1 MLMPTPQPRPYVP
14 VLREGD
20 AVPSTTLLDQRGRRF
35 SFANAN
41 GRTTIVSFIYTRCRD
56 AQMCP
61 LVAAKFA
68 RMQRELRGTPIRL
81 VTVTLDPAYDTPNVL
96 ARYGTAYGA
105 DPAAWT
111 FVTGPAPAVDDL
123 VSRLGIIVER
133 PRPGLIVHGEAAIII
148 DAGGRVARFI
158 DGATWLPDD
167 VLGAARQ
174 VAAIPDDPLHRVRL
188 WLASS
193 ASALCG
199 GRGATPLSVG
209 AGLSLLVG
217 IIAVLAVAFARAFR
231 SLHRPFSRH
240 R

>member
-1 MLMPTPQPRPYVP
+1 MPAARPRPFVP

-20 AVPSTTLLDQRGRRF
+20 AVPSAALLDQRGRPF
-35 SFANAN
+35 SFATTN

-68 RMQRELRGTPIRL
+68 RMQRELRGAPIRL
-81 VTVTLDPAYDTPNVL
+81 VTVTLDPAYDTPIVL
-96 ARYGTAYGA
+96 ARYGAAYGA
-105 DPAAWT
+105 NPAVWT
-111 FVTGPAPAVDDL
+111 FVTGPAAAIDD
-123 VSRLGIIVER
+123 VAGRLGILVER
-133 PRPGLIVHGEAAIII
+133 PRPGVIVHSEAAIIV
-148 DAGGRVARFI
+148 DADGRIARFI
-158 DGATWLPDD
+158 DGAAWLPDD

-174 VAAIPDDPLHRVRL
+174 VAAIVDNPFVRVRL

-209 AGLSLLVG
+209 AGLALLVAV
-217 IIAVLAVAFARAFR
+217 IAVLTVVFARAFR
-231 SLHRPFSRH
+231 TARVHREPR
-240 R
+240 